1 MTRWI
6 NEILVKVDWDQ
17 PYYSSYLFILTIHN
31 YFICLDRSK
40 NYKTTF
46 DLVSQTRLADS
57 VFDDSQVCLIS
68 FLISSIS
75 FYDFRFPTQLR
86 EAGGSMSVNLSGFAS
101 SLEAGI
107 CRQFFPERKPSC
119 VRVKKVPSVLQR
131 LKTKS
136 KLWWV
141 SSVEKIPLQL
151 KFLKATYLK
160 NLLKI
165 PLLLNLIPF

>member
-1 MTRWI
+1 M
-6 NEILVKVDWDQ
+6 NSK
-17 PYYSSYLFILTIHN
+17 SSNTKMR
-31 YFICLDRSK
+31 RSRGRSQGRSVI
-40 NYKTTF
+40 F
-46 DLVSQTRLADS
+46 DTPEPSGNVSIVEDS

-75 FYDFRFPTQLR
+75 FYDFRFPIQLR
-86 EAGGSMSVNLSGFAS
+86 EAGGSMSVNLSGFES
-101 SLEAGI
+101 SPEAGI
-107 CRQFFPERKPSC
+107 CRQFYPEKKPSC
-119 VRVKKVPSVLQR
+119 VRVRKVPSVLQR

-136 KLWWV
+136 RLWWV

-165 PLLLNLIPF
+165 PLLLNLKPF